1 MNPPGTCCIL
11 EQLNASWT
19 STRLKVRPHRS
30 SSWSG
35 NGLRRGHR
43 EVVDHPAGDHLY
55 LDWSVAES
63 RRQQLQASAAD
74 VLSGRCQADSPR
86 KRFPGHAD
94 QRRPSRRGAL
104 PLSEARREGRETQT
118 GPAGGGFN
126 RRTLSGSSPTRVPPR
141 SSGAQP
147 FTFHDPNRGPTLHTS
162 RAPTTSLQ
170 EAPHTWGLNL
180 PSCPRPSENTP
191 RPPAGGDE
199 PDLQHG
205 HVMVEE
211 HTPAFCTVSAT
222 WVKPWHNP
230 IVFRAAGLLG

>member
-1 MNPPGTCCIL
+1 MVQMNPPGTCCIL

-104 PLSEARREGRETQT
+104 PLSEARRGGERDPDRPCRRGVQPSYFVRILTDEGTTPQQRGSTLYLPRSQPGSDPPHFPCT
-118 GPAGGGFN
+118 HHIAAGGPAH
-126 RRTLSGSSPTRVPPR
+126 L
-141 SSGAQP
+141 GA
-147 FTFHDPNRGPTLHTS
+147 
-162 RAPTTSLQ
+162 
-170 EAPHTWGLNL
+170 
-180 PSCPRPSENTP
+180 
-191 RPPAGGDE
+191 
-199 PDLQHG
+199 
-205 HVMVEE
+205 
-211 HTPAFCTVSAT
+211 
-222 WVKPWHNP
+222 
-230 IVFRAAGLLG
+230 